1 MRYITTSLNV
11 CQGAVWV
18 GGSTLSGL
26 FVSQSWRAY
35 GLSVSQSWIAKW
47 ILCEHLFMLTNKMNG
62 ESDCFVED
70 LIVWAVMADIFA
82 VMVYGWYRMV
92 KDGEYTNWRTSFV
105 AACLIWI
112 SWIEVEVEVNIL

>member
-1 MRYITTSLNV
+1 
-11 CQGAVWV
+11 
-18 GGSTLSGL
+18 
-26 FVSQSWRAY
+26 
-35 GLSVSQSWIAKW
+35 
-47 ILCEHLFMLTNKMNG
+47 MLTNKMNG